1 MAFRRTMVR
10 TCAAG
15 ALGLMGTL
23 ALASPAGA
31 AKVPAVGSVTC
42 SYGTTITFDPPLQPG
57 IGTLVPRGTDELVT
71 LAPASIGSCTGSVT
85 AGSVP
90 TSGTN
95 PKPIVVKVKPSV
107 IAKSTDYAGGCLFLT
122 AFQLPIKHAVVDWT
136 AATGLLKP
144 SKVGLGISGFVTNL
158 AGELGFSYGASTTGS
173 FAGSSALNLFLDPAS
188 TTAIEN
194 CEANVPGTISSVT
207 LDPAQSSISLG

>member
-1 MAFRRTMVR
+1 M
-10 TCAAG
+10 
-15 ALGLMGTL
+15 
-23 ALASPAGA
+23 
-31 AKVPAVGSVTC
+31 
-42 SYGTTITFDPPLQPG
+42 
-57 IGTLVPRGTDELVT
+57 
-71 LAPASIGSCTGSVT
+71 T

-207 LDPAQSSISLG
+207 LDPAPELDLPRLSPAPDRHRHPSTITTPSELLTTSDHHRPRQANVRSGAPPRRTRRQA